1 MCLVPTANLIR
12 LSLAFHVPTMTRRR
26 LRAEYDAGRMPGFA
40 ASRTTTW
47 RLFLTGTNVLLTIP
61 ICGQET
67 ASSSSP
73 SLIAASTAVTIWPGI
88 AGSSSDGNS
97 LTGECLLA
105 CECSPVAFRRTKHFK
120 SRFSQPHPTKLHRY
134 VDRKALSC
142 GKTHE
147 RPFAGRSLAAR
158 HYSNKQ

>member
-26 LRAEYDAGRMPGFA
+26 LRAEYVAGRMPGFA

-47 RLFLTGTNVLLTIP
+47 RLFLTGTNVHSTTP

-73 SLIAASTAVTIWPGI
+73 SLTAASTAVTIWPGI

-97 LTGECLLA
+97 LTGSA
-105 CECSPVAFRRTKHFK
+105 CMYAGAPPSAIRRTNAFK
-120 SRFSQPHPTKLHRY
+120 FLSAQPHQAKPR
-134 VDRKALSC
+134 RSC
-142 GKTHE
+142 GH
-147 RPFAGRSLAAR
+147 RARSFVRIHGQPSVGRSLAGR
-158 HYSNKQ
+158 HF